1 MSRVLALGLA
11 AAVVGGHSAAA
22 QKEETVAVITRRDL
36 IEPLTQL
43 GERSPA
49 EVRVGGAWALG
60 HIGPTAA
67 PAIPD
72 LVHMLSDRRDPVR
85 RQAAWA
91 LWKIGS
97 SAVPEL
103 LKALE
108 SENPRTRVLAAW
120 ILGTMRGRARGALDA
135 VTERYLDEGED
146 RRVRRMAFRA
156 RQQIRGAKK

>member
-11 AAVVGGHSAAA
+11 ACAVGSGVAHSA
-22 QKEETVAVITRRDL
+22 EEPVAVITRRDL

-43 GERSPA
+43 SGGSP
-49 EVRVGGAWALG
+49 EDVRVGGAWALG

-67 PAIPD
+67 PAVPD
-72 LVHMLSDRRDPVR
+72 LVRRLSDRRDPVR

-97 SAVPEL
+97 AAVPDL
-103 LKALE
+103 LGALE

-135 VTERYLDEGED
+135 VTERYMDEGED

-156 RQQIRGAKK
+156 RQQIRRGDR

>member
-1 MSRVLALGLA
+1 MIRVFMLALA
-11 AAVVGGHSAAA
+11 AAALGVGPARA
-22 QKEETVAVITRRDL
+22 EEEPVAVIMRRDL
-36 IEPLTQL
+36 VEPLAQL
-43 GERSPA
+43 GTRSPSD
-49 EVRVGGAWALG
+49 VRVGSAWALG
-60 HIGPTAA
+60 HVGPTAA
-67 PAIPD
+67 PAVPD
-72 LVHMLSDRRDPVR
+72 LVRMLSDRRDPVR

-97 SAVPEL
+97 AAIPDL
-103 LKALE
+103 LGALE

-156 RQQIRGAKK
+156 RQQIRGARR